1 MKLKSIEIA
10 GFKSFAD
17 RVSIKLPMGVTAVV
31 GPNGCGKTNVI
42 ESVRWVLGEQNAR
55 MLRGER
61 MDEVIFN
68 GSHKR
73 KPLGMAEVKLNFDD
87 PEHSMG
93 FETPN
98 VSIGRQIFRSGE
110 SVYTINNNPCKLRD
124 IQELFMDTGLGS
136 HAYSMIEQKM
146 VDAVLS
152 DKNEE
157 RRFLFEEAAGITK
170 YKQRRKVAL
179 RRLEATDNDLLRI
192 KDIVAEV
199 QRAVN
204 SLSRQVGKAR
214 RYKKL
219 SEKLYRVA
227 VTVARA
233 EFEELEK
240 RAVPLREQKDQ
251 VNNSLAEA
259 MASEDTV
266 GAEYEN
272 LRKELLEK
280 EKAAQEIFRALGEI
294 NSKIRDAENGLSS
307 VREKR
312 GADNEWIK
320 AGGERVQSL
329 VATIE
334 RRDGDLKEALSQ
346 RENLGSTVATEE
358 GEYKAASAAADEQ
371 AKILNEWRRKVE
383 ELEKSRSELSSRQA
397 SLESRAGTMDESSA
411 RALVRSGEL
420 EKAIEEMRVKA
431 AELGREKSGVESEKN
446 DIQTNLDKISNDH
459 QELEKLFEEIQ
470 LARREKADELS
481 SVKNRLDNFRG
492 ERRVLERLQK
502 EMEGYQEGVRRLFA
516 ADHKKEGL
524 EAVAAEVFATSP
536 QYEKAIEAAMGARL
550 QCVVTSNTGTML
562 EAIEELREAEAGSAA
577 FVARDLVNGYRPSRE
592 GLPENDEVV
601 AWCEDVVEC
610 EENYDF
616 LRKLIFS
623 QVAIVPDLSSAIT
636 LQKKAHRPLN
646 LVTLDGET
654 ISNYTVSGG
663 RKQSGTESAE
673 GTLLRRK
680 RRIEEI
686 DKRSAELDKQS
697 TVLAGEVEKLDHE
710 IGKVK
715 NELVEK
721 KSAVRELEQSLAGL
735 SQRLM
740 RSGLEIENINER
752 IERSQRESL
761 SEKERSEKLLKDK
774 AEMIAGAEESTSRL
788 KELDAALEDSRDQR
802 QKQESVGARA
812 TGIKQEVSLRLTADK
827 ARLEALD
834 EKIRLME
841 QEKKNAVGEKEQIE
855 SQIEQRRKS
864 LLELDGREKELR
876 TNLEELIEKRSEF
889 YSKRTAH
896 EQETQALKE
905 TATEQESRIKQV
917 RSTRE
922 AANENRHRLE
932 MELERMTGQR
942 ESLINRIKDT
952 YHLDITGL
960 PEDFEFYPNAEDE
973 KDDDGPANAE
983 MVEELKE
990 KINKLGPVNVLAIEE
1005 YEEQKERLD
1014 FLTAQCDD
1022 LNSAKG
1028 DLLEL
1033 ISEINKT
1040 ARERFLDTF
1049 NRVQDNFQEIFSR
1062 LFEGGQAHI
1071 QLADPDDPLESTI
1084 EVTARPRGKKPLHL
1098 GLLSGGEKALTA
1110 LSLLFAI
1117 YSEKPSPFCILDEVD
1132 APLDDANIDRF
1143 ISIIHTFSENTQFV
1157 MVTHNKRTMEC
1168 ADSLYGITMQEA
1180 GVSKVVSVRLD
1191 QVGSDG
1197 TLNVDKTEQADVG

>member
-93 FETPN
+93 FETHN

-170 YKQRRKVAL
+170 YKQRRKIAL
-179 RRLEATDNDLLRI
+179 RRLETTDNDLLRI
-192 KDIVAEV
+192 KDIVSEV
-199 QRAVN
+199 QRSVN

-214 RYKKL
+214 RYRKL
-219 SEKLYRVA
+219 SEQLYRVA

-240 RAVPLREQKDQ
+240 RAVPLRQQQEQ

-294 NSKIRDAENGLSS
+294 NSRIRDTENGLSS

-320 AGGERVQSL
+320 AGGERLQSL
-329 VATIE
+329 GATIE
-334 RRDGDLKEALSQ
+334 RRSGELAEAVSQ
-346 RENLGSTVATEE
+346 RENLGSAVATAE
-358 GEYKAASAAADEQ
+358 GEFKAASAAADEQ
-371 AKILNEWRRKVE
+371 ARILNDWRRKVE
-383 ELEKSRSELSSRQA
+383 DLEKTRGELSSRQA

-411 RALVRSGEL
+411 MALKRSAEL
-420 EKAIEEMRVKA
+420 EKAIEELRVKSE
-431 AELGREKSGVESEKN
+431 ELKADKTGIESER
-446 DIQTNLDKISNDH
+446 DDLQASLDSIRNDH
-459 QELEKLFEEIQ
+459 QELEKLFEEAQ

-550 QCVVTSNTGTML
+550 QCVVTSTTGTML
-562 EAIEELREAEAGSAA
+562 EAIEELRQAEAGSAA

-592 GLPENDEVV
+592 GLPENSEVL

-610 EENYDF
+610 EQSYDF
-616 LRKLIFS
+616 LRKLIFA
-623 QVAIVPDLSSAIT
+623 QVAIVPDLPSAIA
-636 LQKKAHRPLN
+636 LQKKAHRPLS

-686 DKRSAELDKQS
+686 DKRSVELDKQAS
-697 TVLAGEVEKLDHE
+697 VLAGETEKIDHE
-710 IGKVK
+710 IEKIK
-715 NELVEK
+715 IELSEK
-721 KSAVRELEQSLAGL
+721 KTAVRELEQSIAGL
-735 SQRLM
+735 SQRVM
-740 RSGLEIENINER
+740 RSGLEIESINER
-752 IERSQRESL
+752 IERSQREAQ
-761 SEKERSEKLLKDK
+761 SEKERSAQLLKEK
-774 AEMIAGAEESTSRL
+774 AEMIVGAEESTSRL
-788 KELDAALEDSRDQR
+788 KELDAELVDSRNQR
-802 QKQESVGARA
+802 QKQESVGAKA

-841 QEKKNAVGEKEQIE
+841 QEKKTAVEEREKIE
-855 SQIEQRRKS
+855 SQIDERRKS
-864 LLELDGREKELR
+864 ILGLDEREKELR
-876 TNLEELIEKRSEF
+876 SNLEESVEKRSEL
-889 YSKRTAH
+889 YSKRTTH
-896 EQETQALKE
+896 EQETQELKE
-905 TATEQESRIKQV
+905 KAAGHEARIKQV
-917 RSTRE
+917 RSVRE

-932 MELERMTGQR
+932 MELERLAGQR
-942 ESLINRIKDT
+942 ESLINRVKDSYQVDVT
-952 YHLDITGL
+952 SL
-960 PEDFEFYPNAEDE
+960 PEGFDFYPNAEDE
-973 KDDDGPANAE
+973 KDADGQATAE
-983 MVEELKE
+983 LVDELKDR
-990 KINKLGPVNVLAIEE
+990 IAKLGPVNVLAIEE
-1005 YEEQKERLD
+1005 YEEQKERFD
-1014 FLTAQCDD
+1014 FLTTQCDD
-1022 LNSAKG
+1022 LNEAKD

-1040 ARERFLDTF
+1040 ARERFLHTF
-1049 NRVQDNFQEIFSR
+1049 NRVQENFQEIFAR

-1071 QLADPDDPLESTI
+1071 QLADPDDPLESPI

-1191 QVGSDG
+1191 QVGTDG
-1197 TLNVDKTEQADVG
+1197 TLNIEKTEQADAG